1 MNTLLHTWGGVRM
14 KGKIIQDVIKVR
26 DTGRTNMFDVYAV
39 QRVAYELELY
49 ELVIFLEEKKNWK
62 EYTRFILTGK

>member
-1 MNTLLHTWGGVRM
+1 MRDKLIEEILT
-14 KGKIIQDVIKVR
+14 VR

-39 QRVAYELELY
+39 QRIANELELY
-49 ELVIFLEEKKNWK
+49 ELVIYLEEKKNWK